1 MNILHIDSS
10 PRRESHSRQLS
21 EAIVERLLEV
31 APGASIT
38 RRDLGADPL
47 PQTEAQYAAALA
59 SPATLAAPPMGSL
72 DLSEVLIR
80 EVEAADAIGIGTPM
94 HNLTIPSVLKAW
106 IDQILRVGRTMK
118 STPAGK
124 VGMLLDRPVFIGVAS
139 GGFFTGERANQ
150 PDFLTPYLSLALSSI
165 GLRTQQF
172 LPLQGTAFLDRS
184 QAPLA
189 RDKTLAAL
197 DLTVMKEFRARSR
210 SPCSSVEHRSVV
222 SRCHSAFESLAR
234 SILRARHKLSAH
246 GSEPSGLG
254 RTTEHEAADDFT
266 KQYPLPNRRQDRQQI
281 STA

>member
-80 EVEAADAIGIGTPM
+80 EVEAADAIVIGTPM

-184 QAPLA
+184 QAPFSEGQNA
-189 RDKTLAAL
+189 R
-197 DLTVMKEFRARSR
+197 RSR
-210 SPCSSVEHRSVV
+210 PDRHERVSS
-222 SRCHSAFESLAR
+222 
-234 SILRARHKLSAH
+234 
-246 GSEPSGLG
+246 
-254 RTTEHEAADDFT
+254 
-266 KQYPLPNRRQDRQQI
+266 PLPVALQFCRAPISRVAMPLCFREPRQEHFEGAPQAFGARIRTLRPRPDH
-281 STA
+281 